1 MQNPNFRNK
10 VWIQPKSEKVQVEDA
25 FFILG
30 KPGEAYAVN
39 TVDNLVMVHFMNS
52 KVRSKEERNS
62 KRYKNDEFTYLSL
75 HQVPLWL

>member
-1 MQNPNFRNK
+1 M
-10 VWIQPKSEKVQVEDA
+10 EDA

-52 KVRSKEERNS
+52 KVGNKGVLVS
-62 KRYKNDEFTYLSL
+62 KRNKQSSSL
-75 HQVPLWL
+75 IMAGFEPFFL

>member
-1 MQNPNFRNK
+1 MSNS
-10 VWIQPKSEKVQVEDA
+10 PKYSQVEDA

-52 KVRSKEERNS
+52 KVEYYQQES
-62 KRYKNDEFTYLSL
+62 
-75 HQVPLWL
+75 

>member
-1 MQNPNFRNK
+1 M
-10 VWIQPKSEKVQVEDA
+10 EDA

-52 KVRSKEERNS
+52 KVGNKGVRVP
-62 KRYKNDEFTYLSL
+62 KRYKIAEFTYVIFPQSHSL
-75 HQVPLWL
+75 IMANHS

>member
-1 MQNPNFRNK
+1 M
-10 VWIQPKSEKVQVEDA
+10 EDA

-52 KVRSKEERNS
+52 KVKSKEERNS

-75 HQVPLWL
+75 QQVPLWL

>member
-1 MQNPNFRNK
+1 M
-10 VWIQPKSEKVQVEDA
+10 EDA

-52 KVRSKEERNS
+52 KVGNKGIRVSKRSKIS
-62 KRYKNDEFTYLSL
+62 QFTYEIF
-75 HQVPLWL
+75 P